1 MLKFSEE
8 LLSLND
14 RTAKVLMPAVIYVGT
29 LMVIGV
35 LGNPLVIYF
44 YSRKVKA
51 TPSHIFI
58 VTLAIFDILTC
69 LISMPLEIVDVLHFY
84 IFESAVAC
92 KVLRF
97 CNYFFSI
104 ASGSILIVIAVDR
117 YRKVCKPMNSQ
128 LSMGW
133 SRVAIG
139 IAISFSILSAT
150 PSAIFNNVVEVNV
163 TTITGNTSIL
173 GCDCTNEL
181 DDDHHLLITLY
192 NIYQFALFI
201 STVSVLVTLYSLVCR
216 QLYRIKSSQL
226 YLRSTHAH
234 HISTKKF
241 TIIMLIITIAFVVGY
256 LPHLGLVLWRTISQ
270 KYEPNIFSDADN
282 VAFQIGLRSYFL
294 GCVCNPIIYGLC
306 NSKFRTFVRSICC
319 RKQGE
324 HSSSDESN
332 AK

>member
-150 PSAIFNNVVEVNV
+150 PSAI
-163 TTITGNTSIL
+163 
-173 GCDCTNEL
+173 
-181 DDDHHLLITLY
+181 LIT
-192 NIYQFALFI
+192 
-201 STVSVLVTLYSLVCR
+201 
-216 QLYRIKSSQL
+216 
-226 YLRSTHAH
+226 
-234 HISTKKF
+234 
-241 TIIMLIITIAFVVGY
+241 
-256 LPHLGLVLWRTISQ
+256 W
-270 KYEPNIFSDADN
+270 
-282 VAFQIGLRSYFL
+282 
-294 GCVCNPIIYGLC
+294 
-306 NSKFRTFVRSICC
+306 
-319 RKQGE
+319 
-324 HSSSDESN
+324 
-332 AK
+332 